1 MTGPNPPKRLT
12 VVAAVIHDSLG
23 RILLARRPDD
33 RHMGGLWEFPGG
45 KVEPGE
51 DPQAA
56 LRRELREE
64 LTVEIEVGRLLDRAH
79 HAEPGLEI
87 DLLFFEA
94 KVVSGAPFPV
104 DDQEIAWV
112 APADLASYP
121 TPPADA
127 RLVARLAAGC

>member
-1 MTGPNPPKRLT
+1 MTASASAKRLT
-12 VVAAVIHDSLG
+12 VVAAVIRDSAG

-51 DPQAA
+51 GLEAA

-64 LTVEIEVGRLLDRAH
+64 LAVEIEVGPLLDRSH
-79 HAEPGLEI
+79 HAEPGLDI

-94 KVVSGAPFPV
+94 EVVSGVPSPV

-112 APADLASYP
+112 APADLTSYP